1 MNAFYEIF
9 HNPIIVCAALGWA
22 SAQIAKTIL
31 YAVIHKEFRPERLIG
46 NGGMPSS
53 HSATVCGLATA
64 TGWVCGFSGFE
75 FAMALFFA
83 IIVMNDAMGVRL
95 ETGKQAQILNDMMK
109 TFREMGKWD
118 GKHATEHLK
127 EFVGH
132 TPLQILVGMIMGIV
146 IALIY
151 CNLTVG

>member
-1 MNAFYEIF
+1 MNALYDIF
-9 HNPIIVCAALGWA
+9 HNPVIVCAAIGWA
-22 SAQIAKTIL
+22 SAQVSKTVL
-31 YAVIHKEFRPERLIG
+31 YAIIHKEFRPERLIG

-64 TGWVCGFSGFE
+64 TGWVYGFRGFE
-75 FAMALFFA
+75 FAMAMFFA

-118 GKHATEHLK
+118 GKHKTEHLK

-132 TPLQILVGMIMGIV
+132 TPLQILVGMIMGICF
-146 IALIY
+146 ALIY
-151 CNLTVG
+151 LNVVVG